1 MNSPSCEEAVSV
13 ASNDAFKDYEASYY
27 HNGMDQSPLG
37 CLEELPRLIGEELLP
52 RLDRGIQLLETQSDC
67 PSREHLDGHVP
78 EQPKRKSLRKVTRAA
93 RRRIKD
99 TKAKASAI
107 FFQNHGRI
115 VVPKATSSTREEF
128 NVAKRRLP
136 TRHFSTCW
144 PEPQTPYDNVGSYST
159 YSAIYNP
166 KNQSSW

>member
-1 MNSPSCEEAVSV
+1 MNSPSCEETVFV

-27 HNGMDQSPLG
+27 HNDMDQSPLG
-37 CLEELPRLIGEELLP
+37 YLEELPRMIGEELLP
-52 RLDRGIQLLETQSDC
+52 RLDRVIQLLEAQPGY
-67 PSREHLDGHVP
+67 PSHEHLEDLVP

-115 VVPKATSSTREEF
+115 VVPKATSAREEF
-128 NVAKRRLP
+128 KITKRRFQAK
-136 TRHFSTCW
+136 HFTTCW
-144 PEPQTPYDNVGSYST
+144 PEPETPYDNVGSYSS
-159 YSAIYNP
+159 YSATYNP
-166 KNQSSW
+166 KKQSSW